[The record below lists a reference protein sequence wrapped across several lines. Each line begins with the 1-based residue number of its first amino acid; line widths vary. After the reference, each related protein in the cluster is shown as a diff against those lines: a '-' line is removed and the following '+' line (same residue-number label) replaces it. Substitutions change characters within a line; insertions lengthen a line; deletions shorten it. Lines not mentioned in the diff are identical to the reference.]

1 MADHTFTKV
10 RIVQRHLHPHTNT
23 VQALTIA
30 VSYGDGV
37 EVEATI
43 LLRPGVLPNDENSIR
58 EEVARLGKAL
68 ILTAQ
73 SPAGIIG

>member
-1 MADHTFTKV
+1 MADHTFTQV

-30 VSYGDGV
+30 VGYGDGV
-37 EVEATI
+37 EVEATT

-58 EEVARLGKAL
+58 EEVARLGTAL
-68 ILTAQ
+68 ILAAQ